1 MANRFSL
8 PVRHCPELDVL
19 AAFLGFAF
27 LFFPVPRTD
36 IAGVFLLA
44 AALVWFVAQWIHEDQ
59 PLSDGE
65 IEALHHFLVK
75 HPELHLLYAEFAPE
89 RPWTYRRGREIE
101 YTWRLLE
108 SAR

>member
-44 AALVWFVAQWIHEDQ
+44 AALVWFVARWIHEDQ

-65 IEALHHFLVK
+65 IEALHHFLAE
-75 HPELHLLYAEFAPE
+75 HPELGLFCDEVLHD
-89 RPWTYRRGREIE
+89 RPWTYRRVREIE
-101 YTWRLLE
+101 YAWRIFE
-108 SAR
+108 SVR

>member
-19 AAFLGFAF
+19 AASLGFAF

-44 AALVWFVAQWIHEDQ
+44 AALVWFVARWIHEDQ

-65 IEALHHFLVK
+65 IEALHHFLEE
-75 HPELHLLYAEFAPE
+75 HPELIHFLAEVPDH
-89 RPWTYRRGREIE
+89 RPWTYRRVREIE
-101 YTWRLLE
+101 HTWRIFE
-108 SAR
+108 SVR